1 MSFKKVNV
9 KEEISK
15 RIENDT
21 ELKAAYEQA
30 QHEYDVVKQLVKAR
44 NEMGFSQND
53 VAKQSGL
60 TQQMVSR
67 IETVD
72 NSPTLRNF
80 IRYADSLGLKIK
92 LEKKT

>member
-1 MSFKKVNV
+1 MPFKKVNV
-9 KEEISK
+9 KEEINK
-15 RIENDT
+15 RIEKDP

-30 QHEYDVVKQLVKAR
+30 QQEYEVVKQLVKAR
-44 NEMGFSQND
+44 NEKGFSQSD

-67 IETVD
+67 IEIVD

-92 LEKKT
+92 LEKKV

>member
-1 MSFKKVNV
+1 MPFKKVNV
-9 KEEISK
+9 KEEINK
-15 RIENDT
+15 RIEKDP

-30 QHEYDVVKQLVKAR
+30 QQEYEVVKQLVKAR
-44 NEMGFSQND
+44 NEKGFSQSD

-92 LEKKT
+92 LEKKV